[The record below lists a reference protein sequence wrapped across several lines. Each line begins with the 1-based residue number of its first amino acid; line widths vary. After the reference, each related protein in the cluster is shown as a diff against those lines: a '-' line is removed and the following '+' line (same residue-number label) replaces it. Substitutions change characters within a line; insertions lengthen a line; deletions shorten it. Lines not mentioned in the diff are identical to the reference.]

1 MSGSNSDQVWP
12 DLALINSLEA
22 RADEISADELSKTSL
37 DVPVVPDVPIATA
50 A

>member
-1 MSGSNSDQVWP
+1 MN
-12 DLALINSLEA
+12 LLEA
-22 RADEISADELSKTSL
+22 RADEMRAVELSKTSL